1 MAADLP
7 DWTQDLK
14 ERDESKVL
22 ILGLRQQTQFLLHNC
37 LFLILAVVGGLYLFP
52 TAQPGT
58 TYN

>member
-22 ILGLRQQTQFLLHNC
+22 ILGLRQQNT
-37 LFLILAVVGGLYLFP
+37 IP
-52 TAQPGT
+52 SP
-58 TYN
+58 